1 MLSRLLQSTRLQ
13 NSVKHTMTEE
23 PRSLKSRLLTLILM
37 AWVIFVNL
45 AYYWYLA
52 QAYGPQV
59 LERLQ
64 ALPW

>member
-1 MLSRLLQSTRLQ
+1 MLSRLLQSTWLQ
-13 NSVKHTMTEE
+13 NDVKRTMTEE

-45 AYYWYLA
+45 AYHWYLA
-52 QAYGPQV
+52 KAYGPQV